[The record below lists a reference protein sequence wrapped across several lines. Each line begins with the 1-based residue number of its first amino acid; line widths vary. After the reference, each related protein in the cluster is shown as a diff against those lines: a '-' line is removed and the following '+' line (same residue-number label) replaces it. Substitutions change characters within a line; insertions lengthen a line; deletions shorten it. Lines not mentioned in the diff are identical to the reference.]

1 MNHYKITRWVDYV
14 RGAVNAPEQLEMS
27 DHLLKCDACRD
38 ECDLLARVAVKMQ
51 ADRQYEVPEHALRNA
66 RALFALPG
74 KPKKT
79 VLQKVAGYL
88 VFDSFQEPSF
98 AGARSRV
105 QNMRHA
111 LYEADDYSVDVR
123 LEEHPDSCRVNLVG
137 QLAVRS
143 QAVSSLH
150 GIPVVLMSGRQV
162 LAEALSNEF
171 GEFQLEYEPKRQ
183 LKLCVPIL
191 ERRERIELQL
201 GSLVP
206 KTTKGRK

>member
-1 MNHYKITRWVDYV
+1 MNHYQITRWVDYV
-14 RGAVNAPEQLEMS
+14 RGAVNAAEQLEMS
-27 DHLLKCDACRD
+27 EHLLNCDACRD
-38 ECDLLARVAVKMQ
+38 ECNLLARVAVKAQ
-51 ADRQYEVPEHALRNA
+51 ADRRYEVPENALRNA

-79 VLQKVAGYL
+79 VLRKVAGYL

-123 LEEHPDSCRVNLVG
+123 LEHSDSCRVNLVG

-143 QAVSSLH
+143 QAVSSLD

-201 GSLVP
+201 GSLAP
-206 KTTKGRK
+206 KKEID

>member
-1 MNHYKITRWVDYV
+1 MNHYQITRWVDYV
-14 RGAVNAPEQLEMS
+14 RGTVDAAEQREMS
-27 DHLLKCDACRD
+27 DHLLKCNACRD
-38 ECDLLARVAVKMQ
+38 ECDLLVRVAVKMQ

-74 KPKKT
+74 KPKKS
-79 VLQKVAGYL
+79 VLRKVAGYL
-88 VFDSFQEPSF
+88 VFDSFLEPSL

-105 QNMRHA
+105 QNVRHA
-111 LYEADDYSVDVR
+111 LYEANDYSVDIR
-123 LEEHPDSCRVNLVG
+123 LEEHTDSCRVNMVG

-143 QAVSSLH
+143 QAESSLG

-171 GEFQLEYEPKRQ
+171 GEFQLDYEPKRQ
-183 LKLCVPIL
+183 LKLCVSIE

-201 GSLVP
+201 GSLMP
-206 KTTKGRK
+206 KTRK